1 MDIADLN
8 ETELYLLLMDLQ
20 TTYDSSVLQEKY
32 GITLPQWLT
41 VKYRCVAC
49 AKETRSRI
57 QVKSIRTANKQL
69 ICPFC
74 RKVSKIFNIH
84 TQSKDKLII

>member
-1 MDIADLN
+1 MEIADLS
-8 ETELYLLLMDLQ
+8 ETEVYSLLMELQ
-20 TTYDSSVLQEKY
+20 TIYDSSGLQEKY

-49 AKETRSRI
+49 AKETRSKI

-84 TQSKDKLII
+84 IQSKNKLVI

>member
-1 MDIADLN
+1 MEIADLN
-8 ETELYLLLMDLQ
+8 ETELYSLLHDLQ
-20 TTYDSSVLQEKY
+20 TIYNSSELQKKY

-49 AKETRSRI
+49 AKETRSKI
-57 QVKSIRTANKQL
+57 QVKNIRTANKQL

-74 RKVSKIFNIH
+74 RKVSKMFNIH
-84 TQSKDKLII
+84 IQPKDKLII